1 MNNPTKRDE
10 IASAA
15 FVAWGETHF
24 TSTSLNLVAQRLG
37 ITKQALYR
45 HFRNKEALLDELTER
60 FLAAYAQI
68 RDDVCVLPEDAS
80 LSEIVTQYADGVYRM
95 FADVPHYYLFLVL
108 RLLPGPAE
116 VAGRFYAIGDEIGNR
131 VLPHLD
137 PSLPR
142 AQIDLLML
150 FMHVHIVMWTAF
162 DFWTPM
168 GALRGEPVGGRA
180 RERRVAHT
188 VDLCLKGHFPHA
200 RIPIDFEEV
209 ERFAVV
215 DPSEMLEPN
224 RIFAAVEQVVQEVGF
239 EAASMDRIARA
250 LGMTKSSLYFYFE
263 NKDAMLLEALNR
275 ERRHMRSL
283 FAARVEQLSRFSEM
297 LYCYLVTMV
306 TYFLN
311 NRSLL
316 VFSDWLTAQ
325 RVRVPDTVHDEQ
337 QILATV
343 DFVRRRLKLSQ
354 NPKRRKEVI
363 ETVAL
368 FSILMYRGIADR
380 GLSRENEDEA
390 LAFTRDLYRT
400 VTHGIGP
407 GTATGAPVQGEEH
420 RHPVTQG
427 AAQKE
432 GDE

>member
-1 MNNPTKRDE
+1 MNTTTKRDE
-10 IASAA
+10 IVAAA
-15 FVAWGETHF
+15 FSAWGETHF

-60 FLAAYAQI
+60 FLAAYTRV
-68 RDDVCVLPEDAS
+68 RDDVCALPQDAS
-80 LSEIVTQYADGVYRM
+80 LLQIVSRYADGIHRM

-108 RLLPGPAE
+108 RLLPGPADI
-116 VAGRFYAIGDEIGNR
+116 ALRFYALGDEIGAR

-137 PSLPR
+137 SSLPR
-142 AQIDLLML
+142 AQIELLML
-150 FMHVHIVMWTAF
+150 FMHVHTVVWTAF

-168 GALRGEPVGGRA
+168 GALRSEAVGDRA

-188 VDLCLKGHFPHA
+188 VDLCLNGHFPHA
-200 RIPIDFEEV
+200 RIPIEFAEV
-209 ERFAVV
+209 EQIAVV

-250 LGMTKSSLYFYFE
+250 LGMTKSSLYFYFD

-343 DFVRRRLKLSQ
+343 DFVRRRLKLSE

-380 GLSRENEDEA
+380 GLSRENEDDV

-400 VTHGIGP
+400 VTHGIAP
-407 GTATGAPVQGEEH
+407 GNSGGAVVRGEEYG
-420 RHPVTQG
+420 HPTTQG
-427 AAQKE
+427 VHKKE

>member
-10 IASAA
+10 IVSAA
-15 FVAWGETHF
+15 FAAWGETHF

-68 RDDVCVLPEDAS
+68 RDGVCVLPEDAS
-80 LSEIVTQYADGVYRM
+80 LSEIVTRYADGVYRM
-95 FADVPHYYLFLVL
+95 FADTPHYYLFLVM
-108 RLLPGPAE
+108 RLLPGPPE
-116 VAGRFYAIGDEIGNR
+116 VAGRFYAIGNEIGNR

-142 AQIDLLML
+142 TQIDLLML
-150 FMHVHIVMWTAF
+150 FMHVHIVVWTAF

-168 GALRGEPVGGRA
+168 GVLRGEPAGARS

-188 VDLCLKGHFPHA
+188 VGLCLNGHFPHA
-200 RIPIDFEEV
+200 RIPIDFAEV
-209 ERFAVV
+209 ERVAVV

-380 GLSRENEDEA
+380 GLSRENENEV
-390 LAFTRDLYRT
+390 LAFTRDLYQT

-407 GTATGAPVQGEEH
+407 GTSTGAAVQGEEH

-427 AAQKE
+427 ASQKE